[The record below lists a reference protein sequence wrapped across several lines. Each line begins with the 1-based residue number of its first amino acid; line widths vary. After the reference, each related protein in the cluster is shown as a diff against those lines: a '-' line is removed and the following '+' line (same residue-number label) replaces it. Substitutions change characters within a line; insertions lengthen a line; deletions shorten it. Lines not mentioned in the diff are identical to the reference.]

1 MMRSESGLSL
11 ISALWIT
18 TVLSVLATQFL
29 YSIRLE
35 QRTQA
40 NFTDRTKY
48 YYAAK
53 AGVEMAIAYLRAD
66 ETDFDSLGEIWAQP
80 ITNQI
85 DDGIQIGRMLIYEAT
100 IVDEGAKAKINTM
113 DIDTLNRLLEFV
125 VYQHYVN
132 LGEGEQT

>member
-1 MMRSESGLSL
+1 MLKMMRSESGLSL

-40 NFTDRTKY
+40 NFADRTKY

-66 ETDFDSLGEIWAQP
+66 ETGFDSLGEIWAQP

-85 DDGIQIGRMLIYEAT
+85 DDGIQIGRMLTYEAT
-100 IVDEGAKAKINTM
+100 IVDELSLIH
-113 DIDTLNRLLEFV
+113 I
-125 VYQHYVN
+125 
-132 LGEGEQT
+132 